1 MATLLT
7 TLKFDFGSL
16 KGDASDWDRDKFF
29 SQTNVDFDT
38 TGITDPEA
46 SDKVNL
52 KGETTGSTLVS
63 YYSSLINKMGSELKA
78 ANNTVSSQETIQK
91 ALENQRLSES
101 GVSLDEE
108 MTDLITF
115 QHAYQ
120 ANAKMISTIDE
131 LLDVVINGLKR

>member
-1 MATLLT
+1 MVNYYASMISKIGSAT
-7 TLKFDFGSL
+7 
-16 KGDASDWDRDKFF
+16 
-29 SQTNVDFDT
+29 
-38 TGITDPEA
+38 
-46 SDKVNL
+46 
-52 KGETTGSTLVS
+52 
-63 YYSSLINKMGSELKA
+63 KA
-78 ANNTVSSQETIQK
+78 ASMTTTNQESVLQS
-91 ALENQRLSES
+91 LYNQRQQES